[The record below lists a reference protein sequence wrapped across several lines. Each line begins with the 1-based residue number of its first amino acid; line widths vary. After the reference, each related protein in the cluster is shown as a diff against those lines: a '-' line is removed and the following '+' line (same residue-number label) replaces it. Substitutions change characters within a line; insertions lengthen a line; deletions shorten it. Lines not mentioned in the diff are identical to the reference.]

1 MTAFSLLFFQTIYI
15 LNGNE
20 PKYINLRHI
29 ALKWLICLGLQELK
43 NGFLET
49 KTINSQVAVIIIDL
63 ITIFAAYPS
72 RILKSIHLKYFSHK
86 ENQRYQDSVSDPN
99 NYDSTFSSRLTI
111 ALSVATLTLSKHLI
125 AFVHPNNRKQI

>member
-49 KTINSQVAVIIIDL
+49 KTINSQVAVIVIDL

-72 RILKSIHLKYFSHK
+72 RILK
-86 ENQRYQDSVSDPN
+86 
-99 NYDSTFSSRLTI
+99 
-111 ALSVATLTLSKHLI
+111 
-125 AFVHPNNRKQI
+125 